1 MKKTWKKSLLT
12 GLSVGIL
19 ALGTVGC
26 GDSDNFVFTDAV
38 AVATTSDVSFQL
50 VVDQIIAGGFDGSGD
65 FVFTDAA
72 GETVFEADGI
82 NVDTI
87 AVLNDVPEEAT
98 NVSITLRDAAGA
110 PLSTVTAPLELIG
123 GLDTTV
129 DLTGATETPITFD
142 SLAIAP
148 DPLLLDRNQP
158 AEGVQVLL
166 NGAFGNGEE
175 VAFPLE
181 TLSTSA
187 TFGSSDIAVF
197 EVDASG
203 LTLPCINEA
212 TLSEATLTSTFT
224 VGDVTQSDDV
234 EVRIGE
240 IQVFAQSFPSPGGT
254 SSPLQVLF
262 ADGNGPFNRVDGDSG
277 LSFAIDPPVEGV
289 TVDAADGSFTV
300 DSTVAAG
307 TSVTVNVSFDSTEL
321 GDGVGREY
329 IDSIELPVQSSDD
342 RIILDVALER

>member
-129 DLTGATETPITFD
+129 DLTGATTTPITFD

-187 TFGSSDIAVF
+187 TFQSSDIDVF
-197 EVDASG
+197 EVDANG
-203 LTLPCINEA
+203 LTLPCSFEA
-212 TLSEATLTSTFT
+212 TGSEAILTSTFT

-240 IQVFAQSFPSPGGT
+240 IEAFGFSLLPGGT
-254 SSPLQVLF
+254 SGPPQVFF
-262 ADGNGPFNRVDGDSG
+262 ADGNGFFNPVDGDSS

-289 TVDAADGSFTV
+289 TIDAADGSVTV
-300 DSTVAAG
+300 ESTVAEG

-329 IDSIELPVQSSDD
+329 IDSFEQTVQIE
-342 RIILDVALER
+342 E